1 MQNLIKAVDSEVM
14 KSFATGADTGVQIHI
29 GCENMCEGLEGCS
42 IVTMPFIVND
52 NENGSIILVG
62 PTRMNY
68 RATIPLLEYV
78 AKNMNKLNNR

>member
-1 MQNLIKAVDSEVM
+1 
-14 KSFATGADTGVQIHI
+14 
-29 GCENMCEGLEGCS
+29 MCDGLEGCS
-42 IVTMPFIVND
+42 IVTMPFIVNE

-78 AKNMNKLNNR
+78 AKNMHKLNNR